1 MINFSELLWKPG
13 RISRKALLS
22 SVETPSV
29 TTEGGAALMAIP
41 VRQVRVEPDARV
53 VLKTDPQGP
62 GADRFRL
69 LRMRLRELKG
79 LARLRSLVITS
90 PLPEDGKSTIALN
103 LATALAD
110 EGKSRVL
117 LIEADLHHPS
127 LGKSLGMKMETG
139 LAECIED
146 GVEPLSVLRRIE
158 PLGWY
163 FLSAGIPRLNSTD
176 LLQSESLTTLMERLT
191 GYFDWVLIDTPPV
204 RPLTDAVALSRQVDA
219 TLLVV
224 RAGQTPKDAVQEAVD
239 LIGRKHLLGIVFNGA
254 ESLNRLYSK
263 YYGHYGKE

>member
-1 MINFSELLWKPG
+1 MINFSELLWKPE
-13 RISRKALLS
+13 RISRRAVLS
-22 SVETPSV
+22 SVENSTDPGEDLS
-29 TTEGGAALMAIP
+29 ALRSIP
-41 VRQVRVEPDARV
+41 VQQVRLEPAVRI
-53 VLKTDPQGP
+53 VLKSDPQGA

-79 LARLRSLVITS
+79 LAKLRSLVITS

-110 EGKSRVL
+110 EGRSRVL
-117 LIEADLHHPS
+117 LVEADLHHPS
-127 LGKSLGMKMETG
+127 LGKSLGIKTETG
-139 LAECIED
+139 LAECIEN

-163 FLSAGIPRLNSTD
+163 LLPAGNPRLNPTD
-176 LLQSESLTTLMERLT
+176 LLQSEPLAKLLERINP
-191 GYFDWVLIDTPPV
+191 YFDWVLIDTPPV

-254 ESLNRLYSK
+254 ETLNRLYSK
-263 YYGHYGKE
+263 YYGQYRKE